1 MRVTTVNDLFNAG
14 LSETDIVKR
23 TRHRSV
29 ATLKTYR
36 RDNVA
41 STIKAS
47 EALSAPTTAVLRNI

>member
-1 MRVTTVNDLFNAG
+1 MNDLFNAG